1 MKLNSKSNL
10 LFRFVLY
17 LSYLILIWYPT
28 NIYLFIIPIV
38 LSLLD
43 EENKYKRYKIL
54 GILLVA
60 CIIFYFYLN
69 NLDIEQQIGISLVV
83 LFLGFS
89 DILKKHLKKVL
100 FEAGTKDELHTI

>member
-1 MKLNSKSNL
+1 MKLDSKSNL

-43 EENKYKRYKIL
+43 EENKDKKYKVL

-69 NLDIEQQIGISLVV
+69 NLDIERKIGLSLVV
-83 LFLGFS
+83 LLLGFS
-89 DILKKHLKKVL
+89 DTVKKAFKKS
-100 FEAGTKDELHTI
+100 TI